1 MERAEF
7 VFQIFFD
14 TMELNNRI
22 EADFIIMYRLFMLP
36 AVEVFRSRS
45 PPGTV
50 NISEG
55 KRMMLKIPQAEII
68 EACPIE
74 ITVRAPRP
82 GHTSVRLAQDRI
94 KLSAQFEKA
103 LQNPNRYVQAQY
115 IGNFKGKRDDDF
127 GSINFTVSVCYTSA
141 SMRDYQGPPLF
152 MTQGSNFNEKNANT
166 KTKSR
171 LTSMNSKRSPLIPE
185 IPETRTRSIFYFD
198 KKDLLEENRILAEEI
213 EHLTNLVQRLH
224 DVVDQYE
231 VPKKAQTARSQQKRQ
246 KTQYNTTGGRTDFI
260 YHPPGINK
268 SRGDFR

>member
-1 MERAEF
+1 
-7 VFQIFFD
+7 
-14 TMELNNRI
+14 MELNNRI
-22 EADFIIMYRLFMLP
+22 ETDFIIMYRLFMLP
-36 AVEVFRSRS
+36 AVEVFRTRS

-55 KRMMLKIPQAEII
+55 KRMMLKIPQAEVI

-74 ITVRAPRP
+74 ITIRAPRP

-103 LQNPNRYVQAQY
+103 LQNPSRYVQAQY
-115 IGNFKGKRDDDF
+115 IGNLKGKRDDDF

-141 SMRDYQGPPLF
+141 SMHDYQGPPLF
-152 MTQGSNFNEKNANT
+152 MTQGSNFNEKSIQQ
-166 KTKSR
+166 KTNKSR
-171 LTSMNSKRSPLIPE
+171 MTSAGSKRSPLIPE

-198 KKDLLEENRILAEEI
+198 KKDLLEENRMLAEEI

-231 VPKKAQTARSQQKRQ
+231 VPQKAQTQRAQKQ
-246 KTQYNTTGGRTDFI
+246 KQATFSGGRSDYI
-260 YHPPGINK
+260 YHPPGMKTTRRN
-268 SRGDFR
+268 FRY